1 MDVSISTRS
10 GGADAIVCSYIG
22 LRSAKILF
30 SQSHRVLLDLRVEFV
45 KRVKVGSYSKLI
57 PFFAFYLRWISEE
70 G

>member
-10 GGADAIVCSYIG
+10 GGADAIVWSYIG

-45 KRVKVGSYSKLI
+45 KRVKVGFHFKAFFIHLTLNTLWLSKN
-57 PFFAFYLRWISEE
+57 
-70 G
+70 